1 MQLEAKDICFKYT
14 KKGKIILKDVNLV
27 VKERERVGL
36 VGPSGYGKS
45 TLGKILSGYET
56 PKSGSVL
63 LDGRPLI
70 LKGVCPVQL
79 IHQHPEK
86 AINPRW
92 KMHQVLEESNQL
104 DDTVMNQLG
113 IEREWLTRYSRELSG
128 GELQRLC
135 VARGLVESTRFL
147 IADEISVMLDAITG
161 AQLWKYI
168 LDKVE
173 KNNMGLIVITH
184 NIELANRICTRIIDL
199 SEINDLWGQSPP
211 I

>member
-199 SEINDLWGQSPP
+199 REINDLWGQSPP